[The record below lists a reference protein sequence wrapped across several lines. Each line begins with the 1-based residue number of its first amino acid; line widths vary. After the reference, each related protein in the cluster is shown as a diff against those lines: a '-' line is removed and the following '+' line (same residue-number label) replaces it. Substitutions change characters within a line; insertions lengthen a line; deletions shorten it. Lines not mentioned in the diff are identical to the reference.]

1 MNTFLRCNRALAL
14 ALLLTVAV
22 AGGAAAQSAASTPPA
37 ALVTYPIGDSIIFVG
52 SGGLVGVSYLLEA
65 HKPKPNLSDINPANI
80 PPFDRWYTTH
90 RSKPLGYVSDGTL
103 AATALL
109 PVALLPSMSR
119 DEIISGGIVYAETL
133 ALAYGVKSVI
143 KGLVVRYRPYAY
155 GVTSNAALL
164 ADPEVESS
172 FPSGHVTVAFAAA
185 VATGII
191 NDLYNTSTAER
202 AAVWTASLGLAT
214 ATAVLRVWSGNHFVS
229 DVVGAAAIGSLIG
242 FIVPFVHSPRSMSA
256 AGIPLTVS
264 SPLPSVGV
272 PIVQWDFRLP

>member
-1 MNTFLRCNRALAL
+1 MNTFLRCNRRLVAAIVLA
-14 ALLLTVAV
+14 VAV
-22 AGGAAAQSAASTPPA
+22 SGGAWAQTTTSTPPA
-37 ALVTYPIGDSIIFVG
+37 ALVTYPIGDPLIFVG
-52 SGGLVGVSYLLEA
+52 SGGLVGMSYLLEA
-65 HKPKPNLSDINPANI
+65 HKPKPNLSDLNPANI

-90 RSKPLGYVSDGTL
+90 RSKPLGYASDGTL

-133 ALAYGVKSVI
+133 ALSYGVKSVI

-155 GVTSNAALL
+155 GATSKTALL
-164 ADPEVESS
+164 ADPEIQDS

-191 NDLYNTSTAER
+191 NDLYNTSTGER
-202 AAVWTASLGLAT
+202 VAVWSASLGLAT

-242 FIVPFVHSPRSMSA
+242 FVVPFVHSPRSMSA
-256 AGIPLTVS
+256 AGIPLSVS
-264 SPLPSVGV
+264 TPLPSVGL
-272 PIVQWDFRLP
+272 PIVQWDVRLP